1 MQYEKFIQPK
11 EIGIGNRTFAI
22 SRVPSLE
29 AQTLYNV
36 IAKSVSDNGLIGITI
51 LPGSIVEQ
59 ILGYTALFGD
69 DKIWLTLSNK
79 SIINEVFQD
88 DFGEL
93 QQLVVAMVKENF
105 DFFVSGKLLD
115 QLVEGEEAA
124 TDSAS

>member
-11 EIGIGNRTFAI
+11 EIGIGDRTFAI
-22 SRVPSLE
+22 SRIPALD
-29 AQTLYNV
+29 AQQLYNV
-36 IAKSVSDNGLIGITI
+36 IAKSVSDNGLIGITM
-51 LPGSIVEQ
+51 LPGPIVEQ
-59 ILGYTALFGD
+59 ILDYTALFGD

-115 QLVEGEEAA
+115 KLVEGEEAA

>member
-22 SRVPSLE
+22 SRVPSLD
-29 AQTLYNV
+29 AQQLYNV
-36 IAKSVSDNGLIGITI
+36 IAKSVSDNGLIGITM
-51 LPGSIVEQ
+51 LPGPIVEQ

-79 SIINEVFQD
+79 SIINEVFQN

>member
-22 SRVPSLE
+22 SRVPALD
-29 AQTLYNV
+29 AQPLYNV
-36 IAKSVSDNGLIGITI
+36 IAKSVSDNGLIGITM

-79 SIINEVFQD
+79 SIINEVFQN

-105 DFFVSGKLLD
+105 DFVVSGKLLD

>member
-79 SIINEVFQD
+79 SIINEVFQN

-124 TDSAS
+124 MDSAS

>member
-11 EIGIGNRTFAI
+11 EIGIGDRTFAI
-22 SRVPSLE
+22 SRIPALD
-29 AQTLYNV
+29 AQQLYNV
-36 IAKSVSDNGLIGITI
+36 ISKSVTDNGLIGITM
-51 LPGSIVEQ
+51 LPPPTIEQ

-105 DFFVSGKLLD
+105 DFVVSGKLLD

>member
-22 SRVPSLE
+22 SRVPALD
-29 AQTLYNV
+29 AQPLYNV
-36 IAKSVSDNGLIGITI
+36 IAKSVSDNGLIGITM

-115 QLVEGEEAA
+115 KLVEGEEAA

>member
-11 EIGIGNRTFAI
+11 EIGIGDRTFAI

-29 AQTLYNV
+29 AQPLYNV
-36 IAKSVSDNGLIGITI
+36 IAKSVSDNGLIGITM
-51 LPGSIVEQ
+51 LPGPIVEQ

-79 SIINEVFQD
+79 SIINEVFQN

>member
-29 AQTLYNV
+29 AQPLYNV

>member
-22 SRVPSLE
+22 SRVPTLE
-29 AQTLYNV
+29 AQPLYNV
-36 IAKSVSDNGLIGITI
+36 IAKSVSDNGLIGITM
-51 LPGSIVEQ
+51 LPGPIVEQ

-79 SIINEVFQD
+79 SIINEVFQN

>member
-29 AQTLYNV
+29 AQPLYNV
-36 IAKSVSDNGLIGITI
+36 IAKSVSDNGLIGITM
-51 LPGSIVEQ
+51 LPGPIVEQ

-79 SIINEVFQD
+79 SIINEVFQN

>member
-29 AQTLYNV
+29 AQPLYNV
-36 IAKSVSDNGLIGITI
+36 IAKSVSDNGLIGITM
-51 LPGSIVEQ
+51 LPGPIVEQ

-79 SIINEVFQD
+79 SIINEVFQN

-93 QQLVVAMVKENF
+93 QQLIVAMVKENF

>member
-79 SIINEVFQD
+79 SIINEVFQN

-115 QLVEGEEAA
+115 QLVEVEEAA

>member
-79 SIINEVFQD
+79 SIINEVFQN

>member
-1 MQYEKFIQPK
+1 MQYDKFIQPK

-22 SRVPSLE
+22 SRIPALD
-29 AQTLYNV
+29 AQQLYNV
-36 IAKSVSDNGLIGITI
+36 ISKSVTDNGLIGITM
-51 LPGSIVEQ
+51 LPPPIIEQ
-59 ILGYTALFGD
+59 ILCYTALFGD

-115 QLVEGEEAA
+115 RLVEREEAA

>member
-79 SIINEVFQD
+79 SIINEVFQN

-93 QQLVVAMVKENF
+93 QQLVVTMVKENF

>member
-11 EIGIGNRTFAI
+11 EIGSGNRTFAI

-29 AQTLYNV
+29 AQPLYNV
-36 IAKSVSDNGLIGITI
+36 IAKSVSDNGLIGITM
-51 LPGSIVEQ
+51 LPGPIVEQ

-79 SIINEVFQD
+79 SIINEVFQN